1 MNRRGFL
8 KSILA
13 AGVAPYVVTT
23 AGVLMPVR
31 QIARL
36 EDFSG
41 PWGVLYPYTEPI
53 DAKQFFGQGIVA
65 SADHV
70 EAQRLQNIIFKRL
83 LNQGVSMHPY
93 PR

>member
-53 DAKQFFGQGIVA
+53 DAKQFFGQGIVPRQITLKR
-65 SADHV
+65 SACKTSSSS
-70 EAQRLQNIIFKRL
+70 A
-83 LNQGVSMHPY
+83 Y
-93 PR
+93 